1 MKQRH
6 TLVCALSVLALIG
19 SAEADENASLVHS
32 GIGTIPPRELLS
44 SHILEL
50 PAEEQSSWIHG
61 AVSATAQ
68 ALAAN
73 STDQAGC
80 VIGWYFEG
88 NGPQVIQEAFEAYQT
103 ANATSVIYT
112 LATNVCPED

>member
-19 SAEADENASLVHS
+19 GAEADENVSLVHS
-32 GIGTIPPRELLS
+32 EIGAIPPRELLS

-50 PAEEQSSWIHG
+50 PAGEQSAWVHG

-68 ALAAN
+68 TIAAQ
-73 STDQAGC
+73 DVGRAQC
-80 VIGWYFEG
+80 IVDWYFSM
-88 NGPQVIQEAFEAYQT
+88 NGAVLIDEALRTHPDAR
-103 ANATSVIYT
+103 ASAVIY
-112 LATNVCPED
+112 AASFSVCEET